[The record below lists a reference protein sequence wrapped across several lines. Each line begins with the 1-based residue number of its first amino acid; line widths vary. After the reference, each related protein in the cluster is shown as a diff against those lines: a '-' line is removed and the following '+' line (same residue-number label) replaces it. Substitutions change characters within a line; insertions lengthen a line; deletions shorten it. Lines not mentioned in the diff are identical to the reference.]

1 MTATAVNESSCPVT
15 SAEVEARKSQSPYAG
30 FRRDDEQPNQSA
42 PPRRW
47 TWRDTLAV
55 YLREAGFQFWDV
67 ARTPGYALP
76 TLLFP
81 TMFYVFF
88 GLVFAKGGDR
98 QVATYMLATY
108 GIFGIMA
115 PGLFGF
121 GVGVAMER
129 EHGILALKRVAP
141 MPPMA
146 YLFARAAMAMLF
158 ALIIVLLLFVLSA
171 ALGGVALPRGEWWL
185 LAVTLIAGTLPFCA
199 LGLAIGVRVGGQA
212 SAALINLIYLPMSF
226 LSGLWVP
233 LRFFPHWLQEIAAAL
248 PAYHLGQIALGIVHQ
263 DGGDFLAHLI
273 YLLLFTAV
281 CLGFAQHGWR
291 RIQDR

>member
-1 MTATAVNESSCPVT
+1 MNTVAV
-15 SAEVEARKSQSPYAG
+15 KH
-30 FRRDDEQPNQSA
+30 
-42 PPRRW
+42 W
-47 TWRDTLAV
+47 IWRDTLGV
-55 YLREAGFQFWDV
+55 YLREAGFQFWGLV
-67 ARTPGYALP
+67 RMPGFALP

-108 GIFGIMA
+108 GTFGIMA
-115 PGLFGF
+115 PALFGF

-146 YLFARAAMAMLF
+146 YLFAKAAMAMLF
-158 ALIIVLLLFVLSA
+158 ALIIVLLLFVLGA
-171 ALGGVALPRGEWWL
+171 AFGGVALPRSEWWL
-185 LAVTLIAGTLPFCA
+185 LAVTLVAGTLPFCA
-199 LGLAIGVRVGGQA
+199 LGLAVGVRVGGQA

-233 LRFFPHWLQEIAAAL
+233 LQFFPHWLQEIAAAL

-273 YLLLFTAV
+273 YLLIFTAV
-281 CLGFAQHGWR
+281 CLGFVQHGWR

>member
-1 MTATAVNESSCPVT
+1 MNTVAV
-15 SAEVEARKSQSPYAG
+15 KH
-30 FRRDDEQPNQSA
+30 
-42 PPRRW
+42 W
-47 TWRDTLAV
+47 IWRDTLGV
-55 YLREAGFQFWDV
+55 YLREAGFQFWDLV
-67 ARTPGYALP
+67 RMPGFALP

-88 GLVFAKGGDR
+88 GLIFGKSGDH
-98 QVATYMLATY
+98 QVATYMLASY
-108 GIFGIMA
+108 GTFGIMA
-115 PGLFGF
+115 PALFGF

-146 YLFARAAMAMLF
+146 YLFAKVAMAILF
-158 ALIIVLLLFVLSA
+158 ALIIVLLLFVLGA
-171 ALGGVALPRGEWWL
+171 AFGGVALPRSEWWL
-185 LAVTLIAGTLPFCA
+185 LAVTLVAGTLPFSA
-199 LGLAIGVRVGGQA
+199 LGLAVGVRVGGQA

-233 LRFFPHWLQEIAAAL
+233 LEFFPHWLQEL
-248 PAYHLGQIALGIVHQ
+248 VTVFPAYHLGQIALGIVHQ
-263 DGGDFLAHLI
+263 GNGGRLLTHLV
-273 YLLLFTAV
+273 YLLVFTAV

>member
-1 MTATAVNESSCPVT
+1 MNTVAV
-15 SAEVEARKSQSPYAG
+15 KH
-30 FRRDDEQPNQSA
+30 
-42 PPRRW
+42 W
-47 TWRDTLAV
+47 IWRDTLGV
-55 YLREAGFQFWDV
+55 YLREAGFQFWGLV
-67 ARTPGYALP
+67 RMPGFALQ

-108 GIFGIMA
+108 GTFGIMA
-115 PGLFGF
+115 PALFGF

-146 YLFARAAMAMLF
+146 YLFAKAAMAMLF
-158 ALIIVLLLFVLSA
+158 ALIIVLLLFVLGA
-171 ALGGVALPRGEWWL
+171 AFGGVALPRAQWFL
-185 LAVTLIAGTLPFCA
+185 LMLTLIIGTLPFCA
-199 LGLAIGVRVGGQA
+199 LGLAVGVRVGGQA

-233 LRFFPHWLQEIAAAL
+233 LQFFPHWLQELAKVF
-248 PAYHLGQIALGIVHQ
+248 PTYHLGQIALGIVHQ
-263 DGGDFLAHLI
+263 GNGGRLLTHLV
-273 YLLLFTAV
+273 YLLVFTAV